1 MPMQARKGPAQAR
14 PAKRVPSPLEADSV
28 PSAGRM
34 LEQIPCPVPPAEE
47 AALVQALG
55 RVAAEDVRAPFSVPG
70 FTRSRFDGY
79 ALRAEDISWA
89 SPETPVPVLVEGF
102 VPAGSVPGDP
112 VFPHGS
118 HRIMTGAPL
127 PKGADC
133 VVPFEEVLPGDRRIA
148 VTVSH
153 PAGFGVGRADCDVLR
168 NRRVICQ
175 GWRLAPIHL
184 ARAAMIG
191 LTSIPVFRRP
201 RVAILSTGSE
211 LVEPG
216 SPRPFPK
223 LYNSTQ
229 FAIAGHVQEAGA
241 EPVLL
246 GAVPDDA
253 GAIAERV
260 LRGIEENAMLV
271 TTGGVGQGDCD
282 CMREALLK
290 AGGTPVVEGCAFR
303 PGGNFQAWNCQGK
316 LCLCLSGGPGS
327 ALIALG
333 LFGIPFVRRLTGQS
347 DWQLKTM
354 RVGLASLPERQGTG
368 LCPGRIGLV
377 HGKPLFEPFR
387 LRGMEQEPANAVME
401 LKGKPLRERDLHGR
415 IRHPVWLIGPVP

>member
-1 MPMQARKGPAQAR
+1 M
-14 PAKRVPSPLEADSV
+14 PAKPAKTRPSPLEASSI

-34 LEQIPCPVPPAEE
+34 LAQMPCPAPQAEE
-47 AALVQALG
+47 VELVQALG

-70 FTRSRFDGY
+70 FVRSRFDGY

-89 SPETPVPVLVEGF
+89 SPKTPASVLVEGF
-102 VPAGSVPGDP
+102 LPAGSAPEAP

-118 HRIMTGAPL
+118 QRIMTGAPM

-133 VVPFEEVLPGDRRIA
+133 VVPFEEVVAGSGRIA
-148 VTVSH
+148 VAASH
-153 PAGFGVGRADCDVLR
+153 PAGFGVGHADSDVAMK
-168 NRRVICQ
+168 RRVLAR
-175 GWRLAPIHL
+175 GLRLAPIHL

-191 LTSIPVFRRP
+191 LTRIPVFRRP
-201 RVAILSTGSE
+201 RIGILSTGSE

-216 SPRPFPK
+216 QPRPFPK

-229 FAIAGHVQEAGA
+229 FAIAGHLKEAGA
-241 EPVLL
+241 DPVLL

-260 LRGIEENAMLV
+260 LRGLEESAMLV
-271 TTGGVGQGDCD
+271 TTGGVGHGDCD
-282 CMREALLK
+282 FMREALLK
-290 AGGTPVVEGCAFR
+290 AGGSPVVEGCAFR

-347 DWQLKTM
+347 DWKLKKM
-354 RVGLASLPERQGTG
+354 RVELMCLPERRDKG
-368 LCPGRIGLV
+368 LCPGRIRLHNGT
-377 HGKPLFEPFR
+377 PLFEPFR
-387 LRGMEQEPANAVME
+387 LRGMEQEPANAVLE
-401 LKGKPLRERDLHGR
+401 QHGSMSLGNSDFMR
-415 IRHPVWLIGPVP
+415 YRHPVWIIGPVP

>member
-1 MPMQARKGPAQAR
+1 MQARKGPAQAR
-14 PAKRVPSPLEADSV
+14 PAKRAPSPLEAGSI
-28 PSAGRM
+28 SRAGRM
-34 LEQIPCPVPPAEE
+34 LEQIPCPLPPAEE
-47 AALVQALG
+47 AAALVQALG
-55 RVAAEDVRAPFSVPG
+55 RVAARDVHAPFAVPG

-89 SPETPVPVLVEGF
+89 SPKAPVEVLVEGF
-102 VPAGSVPGDP
+102 VPAGAVPESS
-112 VFPHGS
+112 VFPNGS
-118 HRIMTGAPL
+118 QRIMTGAPL
-127 PKGADC
+127 PEGADC
-133 VVPFEEVLPGDRRIA
+133 VVPFEEVQVLEKRIA
-148 VTVSH
+148 VTTPH

-168 NRRVICQ
+168 NRRVLCQ

-201 RVAILSTGSE
+201 RVGILSTGSE

-216 SPRPFPK
+216 HPRPFPK

-246 GAVPDDA
+246 GCAADDA
-253 GAIAERV
+253 GLVAERV
-260 LRGIEENAMLV
+260 LQGIEENAMLV

-303 PGGNFQAWNCQGK
+303 PGGNFQAWKLQDK

-347 DWQLKTM
+347 DWKLKMM
-354 RVGLASLPERQGTG
+354 RVGLMSLPERQGTG
-368 LCPGRIGLV
+368 LCPGRIRLH
-377 HGKPLFEPFR
+377 HGTPLFEPFR
-387 LRGMEQEPANAVME
+387 LRGMEQEPANAVLRQHEDMQLE
-401 LKGKPLRERDLHGR
+401 DSRGLKFHY
-415 IRHPVWLIGPVP
+415 PVWIIGPVP